1 MLLAAQA
8 ECLCSALPKARP
20 GRLGNSRSAQAPG
33 CEERKRLS
41 FSSAASSYNRARR
54 AKNVGVSIIT
64 RSLATIES
72 RASATPIFWSPLLG
86 HSERGAAEV
95 EEVPGGSFKATPPD
109 PRLRSRWRE
118 VERREKVEAR
128 GVEPLSSKLS
138 AQASTCVA
146 GDLFLRSRR
155 LRRHTASPERP
166 RNPSPNGAVTPPSD

>member
-95 EEVPGGSFKATPPD
+95 EEVLAVALRQLLRI
-109 PRLRSRWRE
+109 PRL
-118 VERREKVEAR
+118 RREKVEAR

-138 AQASTCVA
+138 TQASTCLA

-166 RNPSPNGAVTPPSD
+166 RNPSPSGAVTPPSD